1 MSPGHYCIK
10 FKNFR
15 AILDD
20 FAERVNTKE
29 FKKIEYRTWCYFTKN
44 LHTEDSNVNLS
55 WDNDTLEIS
64 FNGRTIVYYF
74 DFGDN
79 SFADYISKYQIPIF
93 CYSCNNDSSDE
104 DLSSLTLLNSNIY
117 SNEYGWISTND
128 SINENPLLN
137 SNIYSSKSVS
147 ISTNDS
153 NSSVSFSFITPAELE
168 TCITELKDELK
179 NCVEKKPNNKKE
191 KINMNGFNFNFGPVN
206 SNVVRMSMYGLAVK
220 NKTGTYVSYDAKNGE
235 IMNVDIFNFDG
246 AQFLY
251 KMPVAIKDIAV
262 GDIVIHQNVPMFVVE
277 VPADNKTLI
286 AVDPVA
292 GERKNIMLAR
302 SPFGFNYATK
312 VINFLGNMFNSSAS
326 ADSPFGNMWMLMALQ
341 GNTDM
346 TSMLPMLMMAQNTDM
361 DPTMMM
367 VMMAMAQNGG
377 GVDMNSMLPLMWVAQ
392 NNKPAHTCSCGG
404 NCGNHNA

>member
-1 MSPGHYCIK
+1 MSPGNCCIK

-15 AILDD
+15 VILDD
-20 FAERVNTKE
+20 FAERVNAKE
-29 FKKIEYRTWCYFTKN
+29 FKKIDYRTWCDFTKIPR
-44 LHTEDSNVNLS
+44 TEDSRVGLE
-55 WDNDTLEIS
+55 WDNYTLEIDF
-64 FNGRTIVYYF
+64 FNDRTAVYYF

-79 SFADYISKYQIPIF
+79 SFADYISQIPIF

-104 DLSSLTLLNSNIY
+104 DLSFLTLPNFT
-117 SNEYGWISTND
+117 NECGWISTN
-128 SINENPLLN
+128 ECGW
-137 SNIYSSKSVS
+137 
-147 ISTNDS
+147 ISTN
-153 NSSVSFSFITPAELE
+153 NSICDISSSIESELE
-168 TCITELKDELK
+168 TRVTKLEDELK
-179 NCVEKKPNNKKE
+179 NYVEENLNKKE

-235 IMNVDIFNFDG
+235 IMDVDIFNFDG

-341 GNTDM
+341 GDTDM
-346 TSMLPMLMMAQNTDM
+346 TSMLPMLMMTQNTNM

-367 VMMAMAQNGG
+367 AMMAMAQDRGRM
-377 GVDMNSMLPLMWVAQ
+377 DMNSMLPLMWVAQ

>member
-1 MSPGHYCIK
+1 MSAGIYCIK

-15 AILDD
+15 TILDD
-20 FAERVNTKE
+20 FAERVDVKE
-29 FKKIEYRTWCYFTKN
+29 FKKIDYRTWCYFTKTC
-44 LHTEDSNVNLS
+44 HTENSNVDLS
-55 WDNDTLEIS
+55 WDNYNLEIS
-64 FNGRTIVYYF
+64 LNNKTYYF
-74 DFGDN
+74 NFGDN
-79 SFADYISKYQIPIF
+79 SFADYILKYQIPIF
-93 CYSCNNDSSDE
+93 CDSCNNDSSNE
-104 DLSSLTLLNSNIY
+104 DLSSLTLLSSNIY
-117 SNEYGWISTND
+117 SNEYGWHSIND
-128 SINENPLLN
+128 SIDENSLLN
-137 SNIYSSKSVS
+137 SNIYSSKNVL

-153 NSSVSFSFITPAELE
+153 NSSVSFSFIRPEELE
-168 TCITELKDELK
+168 TRITELKDELK
-179 NCVEKKPNNKKE
+179 NCVEENLNKKE

-206 SNVVRMSMYGLAVK
+206 TNVVRMSMYGLAVK

-235 IMNVDIFNFDG
+235 IMDVDIFNFDG

-377 GVDMNSMLPLMWVAQ
+377 SVDMNSMLPLMWVAQ

>member
-1 MSPGHYCIK
+1 MSPGNCCIK

-20 FAERVNTKE
+20 FAERVNAKE
-29 FKKIEYRTWCYFTKN
+29 FKKIEYRTWCDFTKIAR
-44 LHTEDSNVNLS
+44 TEDSRVGLR
-55 WDNDTLEIS
+55 WDNNTLEIDF
-64 FNGRTIVYYF
+64 FNDKTTIYYF

-79 SFADYISKYQIPIF
+79 SFADYISQIPIF

-104 DLSSLTLLNSNIY
+104 DLSFPTLLNST
-117 SNEYGWISTND
+117 NECGWISTN
-128 SINENPLLN
+128 ECGW
-137 SNIYSSKSVS
+137 
-147 ISTNDS
+147 ISTN
-153 NSSVSFSFITPAELE
+153 NSICDISSSIESELE
-168 TCITELKDELK
+168 TRITKLETEFK
-179 NCVEKKPNNKKE
+179 NCVEEKLNKKE

-206 SNVVRMSMYGLAVK
+206 SNAVRMSMYGLAVK

-235 IMNVDIFNFDG
+235 IMDVDIFNFDG

-262 GDIVIHQNVPMFVVE
+262 GDIIIHQNVPMFVVE

-312 VINFLGNMFNSSAS
+312 VINFLGNMFNNSAS

-341 GNTDM
+341 GDTNM

-367 VMMAMAQNGG
+367 AMMAMAQDGG
-377 GVDMNSMLPLMWVAQ
+377 RMDMNSMLPLMWVAQ

>member
-1 MSPGHYCIK
+1 MSPGSYYIK

-15 AILDD
+15 TILDD
-20 FAERVNTKE
+20 FAERVNAKE
-29 FKKIEYRTWCYFTKN
+29 FKKIEYKTWCYFTKTS
-44 LHTEDSNVNLS
+44 HTEDSNVCLN
-55 WDNDTLEIS
+55 WNNDILEIS
-64 FNGRTIVYYF
+64 FNDRTIVYYF

-79 SFADYISKYQIPIF
+79 SLADYISKYHIPIF
-93 CYSCNNDSSDE
+93 YCSCNNNSSDE

-117 SNEYGWISTND
+117 SNECGWISTND
-128 SINENPLLN
+128 SIDESPLLN
-137 SNIYSSKSVS
+137 SNTYSSRWPSF
-147 ISTNDS
+147 NDS
-153 NSSVSFSFITPAELE
+153 ICNVSSSITSELE
-168 TCITELKDELK
+168 TRVTKLEDEFK
-179 NCVEKKPNNKKE
+179 NCVEENLNKKE

-235 IMNVDIFNFDG
+235 IMDVDIFNFDG

-262 GDIVIHQNVPMFVVE
+262 GDIAIHQNVPMFVVE

-312 VINFLGNMFNSSAS
+312 VINFLGNVFNSSAS

-341 GNTDM
+341 GDTDM

-367 VMMAMAQNGG
+367 AMMAMVQDKGRM
-377 GVDMNSMLPLMWVAQ
+377 DMNSMLPLMWVAQ